1 MFTTLLLALAL
12 ADGGSAS
19 EASALTTPIYK
30 RAFPVT
36 RAELFQRADGL
47 TFGQCEGA
55 ASESLKN
62 YCIAAAEA
70 RISACRASASV
81 PESIPSLE
89 VFRAHVEP
97 YIRCTQPVLVCK
109 GVEIKSDAD
118 ALRHCP

>member
-12 ADGGSAS
+12 VDGRSTSDAT
-19 EASALTTPIYK
+19 ALKTPIYK
-30 RAFPVT
+30 RTFPVT

-47 TFGQCEGA
+47 TFGQCKGA
-55 ASESLKN
+55 TSESLKN
-62 YCIAAAEA
+62 NCIAAAQA
-70 RISACRASASV
+70 RISACQAAASV

-89 VFRAHVEP
+89 VFRAHVGP